1 MRFSF
6 QKNVIFPILRSV
18 LRSLDAVAKIVAEKD
33 ELPVPI
39 TDFCVMSEVPFVA
52 WLAGIDPRVKCAVP
66 ILTDL
71 VNGTAQF
78 ERQYR

>member
-1 MRFSF
+1 VKFYF

-18 LRSLDAVAKIVAEKD
+18 LRSLDAVSQIVAEKD

-39 TDFCVMSEVPFVA
+39 TEFCVMSEVPFVA
-52 WLAGIDPRVKCAVP
+52 WLAGIDNRVKCAVP

>member
-1 MRFSF
+1 M
-6 QKNVIFPILRSV
+6 
-18 LRSLDAVAKIVAEKD
+18 RSLDAVTEIVQEKD

-39 TDFCVMSEVPFVA
+39 SNFCVMSEVPFVA
-52 WLAGIDPRVKCAVP
+52 WLAGVDPRVKCSVP

-71 VNGTAQF
+71 INGTAQF